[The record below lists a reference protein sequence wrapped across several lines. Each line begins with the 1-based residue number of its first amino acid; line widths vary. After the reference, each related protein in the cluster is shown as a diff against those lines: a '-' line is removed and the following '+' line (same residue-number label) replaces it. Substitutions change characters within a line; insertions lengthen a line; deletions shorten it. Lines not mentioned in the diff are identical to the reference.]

1 MAEHPISDP
10 ASSFEA
16 AVQRRRKFLAVVDKT
31 PECQVAIRFATR
43 RAQYTGGRVSL
54 LCVAQHDDFQQWR
67 GVEELMRDQAHQE
80 AETLISGAAKTV
92 NELSGILPE
101 LVILHGEI
109 AACLAKLINEDRDIS
124 ILVLAVGT
132 SKQSPGTLISSF
144 LNGGTHRIPVTLVP
158 GGLSEAE
165 IDALT

>member
-1 MAEHPISDP
+1 MAEQPVSEPVSSSP
-10 ASSFEA
+10 ASR
-16 AVQRRRKFLAVVDKT
+16 RRRKFLAVVDKT

-67 GVEELMRDQAHQE
+67 GVEELIRDEAHRE
-80 AETLISGAAKTV
+80 AETLIVNAAKAV

-101 LVILHGEI
+101 LVILHGEP
-109 AACLAKLINEDRDIS
+109 APCLAKLISEDRDIS
-124 ILVLAVGT
+124 ILVLAVG
-132 SKQSPGTLISSF
+132 SAKQSAGPLISSF
-144 LNGGTHRIPVTLVP
+144 LGGSTHRIPVTLVP

>member
-1 MAEHPISDP
+1 MAEQPVSEP
-10 ASSFEA
+10 VSSSEA
-16 AVQRRRKFLAVVDKT
+16 ARRRRKFLAVVDKT
-31 PECQVAIRFATR
+31 PECRVAIRFATR
-43 RAQYTGGRVSL
+43 RAQYTGGRVTL

-67 GVEELMRDQAHQE
+67 GVEELIRDEARQE
-80 AETLISGAAKTV
+80 AEALIIGAAKVV
-92 NELSGILPE
+92 NEVSGLLPE
-101 LVILHGEI
+101 LVILHGET
-109 AACLAKLINEDRDIS
+109 APCLAKLISEDRDIS
-124 ILVLAVGT
+124 ILVLAVGP